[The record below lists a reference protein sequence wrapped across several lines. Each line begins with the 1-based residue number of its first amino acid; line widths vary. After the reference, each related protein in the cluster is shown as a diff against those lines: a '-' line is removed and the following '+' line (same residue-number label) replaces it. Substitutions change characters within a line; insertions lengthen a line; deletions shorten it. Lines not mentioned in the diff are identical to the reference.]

1 MGLIQTGPGSPLAF
15 GPTSGGK
22 VTPVN
27 NLAAVWVLVVAA
39 NPNRQSITFHN
50 PGTNTMYI
58 GMMTTVVGSQLNPTL
73 AALGGTFSLLP
84 GATMT
89 FTGECQLAW
98 GAIAATGSQ
107 NPLTVMESNV

>member
-15 GPTSGGK
+15 GAASGGK

-27 NLAAVWVLVVAA
+27 NLATVWVQVIAINA
-39 NPNRQSITFHN
+39 NRQSITFHN
-50 PGTNTMYI
+50 PGTNTIYI
-58 GMMTTVVGSQLNPTL
+58 GMMFTVVGSLLAPTL
-73 AALGGTFSLLP
+73 SSLGGTFALLP

-98 GAIAATGSQ
+98 GAIAATASN
-107 NPLTVMESNV
+107 NPLTIMESNV

>member
-1 MGLIQTGPGSPLAF
+1 MGIIQTGPGSPLAF

-27 NLAAVWVLVVAA
+27 NLAVVFVLVVAA
-39 NPNRQSITFHN
+39 NPSRQSITFHN
-50 PGTNTMYI
+50 PGTNSLYI
-58 GMMTTVVGSQLNPTL
+58 GMMTTVIGTAFNPLLNS
-73 AALGGTFSLLP
+73 LGGTFLLLP

-98 GAIAATGSQ
+98 GAMAATGSQ